1 MEMTGFIHCNLRVLM
16 AERGLNIQNVK
27 DQTTLSRTTISNLY
41 NNYGSGIQFDTL
53 TQLCTLLKCTTG
65 DLFTF
70 VNVSVSFNDISIDCT
85 VDMKSK
91 NQIKDPSEWEEV
103 GNYAYRAKSKF
114 LINLML
120 KYEGELL
127 VFDFEVD
134 TSVLFN
140 KLKQIIFKDILISD
154 NFYLNLDNLKA
165 PVYVIDYIEEQFDKF
180 LSECIHDRFINIF
193 NNLD

>member
-16 AERGLNIQNVK
+16 AERGLNIQKVK

-70 VNVSVSFNDISIDCT
+70 VNVSVSFNDISIDCK
-85 VDMKSK
+85 VDMMSK
-91 NQIKDPSEWEEV
+91 NQIKDPKWE
-103 GNYAYRAKSKF
+103 GANYAYMAKSKF

-120 KYEGELL
+120 KNEGELL

-140 KLKQIIFKDILISD
+140 KLKQIIFKEILISD
-154 NFYLNLDNLKA
+154 EFHLNLDNAKA

-180 LSECIHDRFINIF
+180 LSECIHDRFMTIF
-193 NNLD
+193 DNLD

>member
-1 MEMTGFIHCNLRVLM
+1 MSGFIHCNLRVLM

-41 NNYGSGIQFDTL
+41 NNYVSGIQFDTL
-53 TQLCTLLKCTTG
+53 IQLCTLLKCTIG

-70 VNVSVSFNDISIDCT
+70 VNVRVSFNDISTDCK
-85 VDMKSK
+85 VDLMSE
-91 NQIKDPSEWEEV
+91 NHIKDPSKWDG

-114 LINLML
+114 LINLTL
-120 KYEGELL
+120 KYEGELS
-127 VFDFEVD
+127 VFDIEVD
-134 TSVLFN
+134 TAVHFN
-140 KLKQIIFKDILISD
+140 ELKQIIFTNNLISD
-154 NFYLNLDNLKA
+154 EFRLNLDNVKA

-193 NNLD
+193 DNVD

>member
-1 MEMTGFIHCNLRVLM
+1 M

-41 NNYGSGIQFDTL
+41 NNYVSGIQFDTL
-53 TQLCTLLKCTTG
+53 IQLCTLLKCTIG

-70 VNVSVSFNDISIDCT
+70 VNVRVSFNDISTDCK
-85 VDMKSK
+85 VDLMSE
-91 NQIKDPSEWEEV
+91 NHIKDPSKWDG

-114 LINLML
+114 LINLTL
-120 KYEGELL
+120 KYEGELS
-127 VFDFEVD
+127 VFDIEVD
-134 TSVLFN
+134 TAVHFN
-140 KLKQIIFKDILISD
+140 ELKQIIFTNNLISD
-154 NFYLNLDNLKA
+154 EFRLNLDNVKA

-193 NNLD
+193 DNVD

>member
-53 TQLCTLLKCTTG
+53 TQLCTLLKCTIG

-70 VNVSVSFNDISIDCT
+70 VNVSVSFNDISIDCK
-85 VDMKSK
+85 VDLMSK
-91 NQIKDPSEWEEV
+91 NQIKDPSEWEE
-103 GNYAYRAKSKF
+103 GANYAYRAKSKF
-114 LINLML
+114 LFNLML

-140 KLKQIIFKDILISD
+140 KRKQIIFKDILSD
-154 NFYLNLDNLKA
+154 EFYLNLDNVKA

-193 NNLD
+193 DNLD

>member
-1 MEMTGFIHCNLRVLM
+1 M

-41 NNYGSGIQFDTL
+41 NNYVSGIQFDTL

-70 VNVSVSFNDISIDCT
+70 VNVSVSFNDISIDCK
-85 VDMKSK
+85 VDMMSK

-154 NFYLNLDNLKA
+154 EFYLNLDNVKA

-180 LSECIHDRFINIF
+180 LSECIRDRFLNIF
-193 NNLD
+193 DNLD

>member
-70 VNVSVSFNDISIDCT
+70 VNVSISFNDISIDCN
-85 VDMKSK
+85 VDMMSK
-91 NQIKDPSEWEEV
+91 NQIKDPKWEDA
-103 GNYAYRAKSKF
+103 NYAYMAKSKF

-140 KLKQIIFKDILISD
+140 KLKQIIFKEILIS
-154 NFYLNLDNLKA
+154 NEFRLNLDNVKA

-193 NNLD
+193 DNLD